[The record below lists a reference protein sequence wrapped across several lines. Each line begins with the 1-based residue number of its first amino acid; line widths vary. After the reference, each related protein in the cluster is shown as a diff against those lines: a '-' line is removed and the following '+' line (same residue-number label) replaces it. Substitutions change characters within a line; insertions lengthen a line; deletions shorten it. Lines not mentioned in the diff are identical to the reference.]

1 MDKDSVLSLDNG
13 MYKIWFARNYRSMDS
28 YSVLLDNALA
38 TMGAGLPVAIAAK
51 MIFPEKKAVALTR
64 LNPPLPIECFLVE
77 GKTVSDTAIAGRITH
92 LAENSAEVFLDKK
105 QSAYT
110 NLRVVLASPETR
122 GLSEL
127 YAKVLP
133 HDKSDGSATD
143 HRARLQF
150 TSMPQDTKDFLD
162 KRQSDG

>member
-1 MDKDSVLSLDNG
+1 M
-13 MYKIWFARNYRSMDS
+13 
-28 YSVLLDNALA
+28 ALYDV
-38 TMGAGLPVAIAAK
+38 AGIGQPYQVFL
-51 MIFPEKKAVALTR
+51 PEKKAVALSR

-110 NLRVVLASPETR
+110 NLRIVLASPETL

-133 HDKSDGSATD
+133 HDKPDGSATD
-143 HRARLQF
+143 HRTRLQF

-162 KRQSDG
+162 KKQSDG